1 MALRDA
7 VFQATVGG
15 ASGYKVFLSTST
27 TSMSST
33 SKLLYETTPEIKA
46 AQSVLLLMICFL
58 FFYWTDCLICLYLTF
73 SFESNSII
81 VYIQEFLTLG
91 YAILSPFV
99 LIHRDGHLSEYCHA
113 Q

>member
-1 MALRDA
+1 
-7 VFQATVGG
+7 
-15 ASGYKVFLSTST
+15 
-27 TSMSST
+27 
-33 SKLLYETTPEIKA
+33 
-46 AQSVLLLMICFL
+46 MICFL